1 MSDLDDDELR
11 ATRKRNGVD
20 EEITSNKK
28 MTEEEINKL
37 IERTG
42 IKIDRIYFS
51 EE

>member
-1 MSDLDDDELR
+1 MPDLDDEELR
-11 ATRKRNGVD
+11 ATRKRNGVE
-20 EEITSNKK
+20 EEISKK
-28 MTEEEINKL
+28 KLSEEEINKL